1 MSVTPSSSKPGSELV
16 RRSVGTVARR
26 GDAALREHL
35 VREARIEQGVRARR
49 APFLAVGGVAVLGW
63 VGWGLHELLRLGAGD
78 AAAILAAPVAVGVTG
93 AAGAAVAIGWRR
105 QLGGHHRRFAIVTT
119 AAAAWVGVV
128 SLFSPASWTAMA
140 VLVLGAIGLCSRW
153 QAAHAVP
160 QPGPDAAAQAARW
173 SRGTAASAAGTSRVE
188 IAEMVQR
195 WEERIAAERGPI
207 PDSQLVEPQVLPA
220 AVRFTVATVPGST
233 SFDTAHALRGRIA
246 SGLQRPSSRIVL
258 EPSDVDES
266 MFDLTVI
273 TRDVLA
279 DGVPYTGPVY
289 HDGRVEI
296 GAFADGDDTATYTAA
311 DRAGARNGLATGE
324 PGSGKSAFL
333 ESVGMGL
340 LSSGSWHLMFGDGDP
355 EGGSS
360 PLLMKVAHW
369 SAAGPEGVLA
379 QLTALEVLLEVRS
392 MVKATLTIGT
402 DGRPVA
408 KTDPRQPSAREI
420 HPCPAFPGVQWILDE
435 LQRLVSDPLLVSVK
449 FAERLERLVRIGRKY
464 GIGLLVG
471 TQSLLL
477 ADYGNRSPLRGYLA
491 NRNLFAF
498 RNSNKSERAV
508 VAGLEISPSVLP
520 TGGGYAFS
528 AGAGRLAMLRVA
540 WAPDMAR
547 HAEGLDSAT
556 LDSDSEL
563 AMAPHR
569 PVPVDED
576 DALTEQLAR
585 LAAWRQAAG
594 HPAPGGTPATPSTPG
609 SPVSSVFAD
618 PAQITVPAALTGD
631 NIIPMPVRGS
641 LPVLG
646 AVPADLDAL
655 SGTQRAVLDAVRGG
669 QRATGAIAGAAEVT
683 TSAASKAL
691 SALADLGLV
700 TKAGHGQ
707 WDAAL
712 AGAGQQR

>member
-1 MSVTPSSSKPGSELV
+1 M
-16 RRSVGTVARR
+16 ARR

-311 DRAGARNGLATGE
+311 DRAGAAT
-324 PGSGKSAFL
+324 
-333 ESVGMGL
+333 
-340 LSSGSWHLMFGDGDP
+340 
-355 EGGSS
+355 
-360 PLLMKVAHW
+360 
-369 SAAGPEGVLA
+369 
-379 QLTALEVLLEVRS
+379 
-392 MVKATLTIGT
+392 
-402 DGRPVA
+402 
-408 KTDPRQPSAREI
+408 
-420 HPCPAFPGVQWILDE
+420 
-435 LQRLVSDPLLVSVK
+435 
-449 FAERLERLVRIGRKY
+449 
-464 GIGLLVG
+464 
-471 TQSLLL
+471 
-477 ADYGNRSPLRGYLA
+477 
-491 NRNLFAF
+491 
-498 RNSNKSERAV
+498 
-508 VAGLEISPSVLP
+508 
-520 TGGGYAFS
+520 
-528 AGAGRLAMLRVA
+528 A
-540 WAPDMAR
+540 WP
-547 HAEGLDSAT
+547 
-556 LDSDSEL
+556 
-563 AMAPHR
+563 
-569 PVPVDED
+569 
-576 DALTEQLAR
+576 
-585 LAAWRQAAG
+585 
-594 HPAPGGTPATPSTPG
+594 PG
-609 SPVSSVFAD
+609 SPA
-618 PAQITVPAALTGD
+618 
-631 NIIPMPVRGS
+631 RGS
-641 LPVLG
+641 RRSSNRSVW
-646 AVPADLDAL
+646 AC
-655 SGTQRAVLDAVRGG
+655 
-669 QRATGAIAGAAEVT
+669 
-683 TSAASKAL
+683 SAP
-691 SALADLGLV
+691 
-700 TKAGHGQ
+700 
-707 WDAAL
+707 
-712 AGAGQQR
+712 GAGT